1 MFIRILSFGRCNG
14 SCNNVVN
21 HLSEKVCPLSKT
33 KVFNVITRINKP
45 KAFNAIVIANQA
57 VDHVTQIKFG
67 RTKHAN
73 VNIKLFKLA
82 NSLIVGILVNVF
94 LINLSF

>member
-45 KAFNAIVIANQA
+45 KTFNAIVSANQT

-67 RTKHAN
+67 MTKHAQGEY
-73 VNIKLFKLA
+73 KTFQTCK
-82 NSLIVGILVNVF
+82 
-94 LINLSF
+94 